1 MVDDGPGAFFQQ
13 FAGFRRYGTDGGSQL
28 RFVRNDVGS
37 VAGLEFP
44 TVITAMSP
52 GVALRETTVCSAIT
66 ISEPVTM
73 GSTPSCG
80 MEPWEPFP

>member
-1 MVDDGPGAFFQQ
+1 MTDRVRSSSSLRVSGVTERMEAPSTALSGMTLGALP
-13 FAGFRRYGTDGGSQL
+13 DW
-28 RFVRNDVGS
+28 N
-37 VAGLEFP
+37 FP